1 MTYQTVTFKDKKY
14 NIDDEKTAKNLTL
27 LQEIEIDKLNKL
39 IEDYKI
45 LLNKAEKKL
54 LKLNKKAEKCVSRK
68 KAVKLLKKW
77 DKLEK
82 PIIVY
87 AGPQVPP

>member
-1 MTYQTVTFKDKKY
+1 MKLTTNINNFKNETVIFKGNKY

-27 LQEIEIDKLNKL
+27 MQEIEIDKLNKL

-54 LKLNKKAEKCVSRK
+54 EYVEELDRNKYLHILKLQNRIKD
-68 KAVKLLKKW
+68 LL
-77 DKLEK
+77 
-82 PIIVY
+82 
-87 AGPQVPP
+87 

>member
-1 MTYQTVTFKDKKY
+1 MKLASNINNFKNQTVTFKNKKY

-45 LLNKAEKKL
+45 LLNKSEKKL
-54 LKLNKKAEKCVSRK
+54 EYVEELDKNKYLHILKLQNRIKD
-68 KAVKLLKKW
+68 LL
-77 DKLEK
+77 
-82 PIIVY
+82 
-87 AGPQVPP
+87 